1 MNTDPADRIEIC
13 SDIRVSRLG
22 HGGAALGGWPRDIG
36 EHESRAIIQRCL
48 SVGINYFDSAPLYG
62 SGRSEKRLGSVL
74 SEVSRKEVVLSTKV
88 GYSLVPLSKGSTNSF
103 FENSLPYSVRQDFSR
118 TAVELSIKESLDRLK
133 TDYLDIV
140 FLHDPEG
147 HIQEAL
153 NEALPALL
161 NLKEAGILRAIGVG
175 VKSHE
180 TLLTLVQR
188 ADFDVVMLS
197 GRYTLL
203 EQEPLNEL
211 FPLLLKRKIPLILG
225 GTYNS
230 GILAGTSSYEYGS
243 APPVIVQKVDS
254 IRKVVSRYHVDLRA
268 VANQFCLAHPCVYSI
283 VPSVLNSAQID
294 ENIEMLRSPIP
305 AELWTELKDLK
316 LLHKDAPVPA

>member
-1 MNTDPADRIEIC
+1 MKTDPAERIEIC

-36 EHESRAIIQRCL
+36 EHEAREIIQRCL
-48 SVGINYFDSAPLYG
+48 SVGINYFDTAPLYG
-62 SGRSEKRLGSVL
+62 SGRSEMRLGTAL
-74 SEVSRKEVVLSTKV
+74 SEVPRSNFIISTKV
-88 GYSLVPLSKGSTNSF
+88 GYSLVPLSEGSKNSF
-103 FENSLPYSVRQDFSR
+103 FENSLPYSVKQDFSR
-118 TAVELSIKESLDRLK
+118 TAVEISIKESLDRLK
-133 TDYLDIV
+133 TDYLDMV
-140 FLHDPEG
+140 FLHDPDA
-147 HIQEAL
+147 HIPEAL
-153 NEALPALL
+153 NEALPALRS
-161 NLKEAGILRAIGVG
+161 LKDSGVVRAIGVG

-188 ADFDVVMLS
+188 AEFDVVMLS

-211 FPLLLKRKIPLILG
+211 FPLLQKREIPLILG

-230 GILAGTSSYEYGS
+230 GILAGTSSYEYAS
-243 APPVIVQKVDS
+243 APPLVAQKVES
-254 IRKVVSRYHVDLRA
+254 ITKVASKYGVDLRA

-283 VPSVLNSAQID
+283 IPSVLNSAQID
-294 ENIEMLRSPIP
+294 ENIEMLRCPIP
-305 AELWTELKDLK
+305 AELWTELKELE